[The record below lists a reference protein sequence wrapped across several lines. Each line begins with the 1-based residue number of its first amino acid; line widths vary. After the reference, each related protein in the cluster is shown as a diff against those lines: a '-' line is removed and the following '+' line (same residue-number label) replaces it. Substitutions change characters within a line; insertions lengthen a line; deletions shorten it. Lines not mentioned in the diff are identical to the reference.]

1 MLQSTLWPNKH
12 IAPFALLAVLL
23 ICPVQLSAGIITFA
37 SGTDWDVFNA
47 DPGSPGA
54 VRLGGAA
61 NICLNSDSL
70 CAPGATNLNFLGR
83 GWLTDLGVIPQATW
97 IWANGITGS
106 TSPADLQQYYFS
118 KTISVA
124 SNVESAKMW
133 AAGDDLVEIQVNGG
147 FVGRT
152 GSIIN
157 PALSGQASLAV
168 FDILPFLRAGDNTI
182 TVHAQ
187 NGPAFFAGCA
197 LDCSYA
203 VNPAGAVFGGIVQ
216 VLDEDGGTGNPEP
229 QSVLLV
235 VSAGLAFLGSKF
247 RRRLAEPPL

>member
-1 MLQSTLWPNKH
+1 
-12 IAPFALLAVLL
+12 
-23 ICPVQLSAGIITFA
+23 
-37 SGTDWDVFNA
+37 
-47 DPGSPGA
+47 
-54 VRLGGAA
+54 
-61 NICLNSDSL
+61 
-70 CAPGATNLNFLGR
+70 
-83 GWLTDLGVIPQATW
+83 
-97 IWANGITGS
+97 
-106 TSPADLQQYYFS
+106 
-118 KTISVA
+118 
-124 SNVESAKMW
+124 MW

-203 VNPAGAVFGGIVQ
+203 VNPAGAVFGGVFM
-216 VLDEDGGTGNPEP
+216 VPDNEEAHNPEP